1 MRGRKGSSGKTQSTN
16 TVTYCLHRL
25 AERDLEEAFEFYL
38 KQGSGKVALRFLAE
52 FERVAE
58 LIDSNPEIGTQTNAD
73 RRAHPFRKYPYWLI
87 YKSTDA
93 GVRIL
98 VVRHKRRAQEYG
110 SNRS

>member
-1 MRGRKGSSGKTQSTN
+1 M
-16 TVTYCLHRL
+16 TYILHRL

-38 KQGSGKVALRFLAE
+38 KQVSGKIALRFLAE

-58 LIDSNPEIGTQTNAD
+58 LVNSSPEIGTQTNGD
-73 RRAHPFRKYPYWLI
+73 RRTHPFRKYPYWLI
-87 YKSTDA
+87 YKSTEV

-98 VVRHKRRAQEYG
+98 VVRHKRRNQEYG